1 MGLPPRRASWWNEQ
15 SFVYT
20 RCIGTLSGISR
31 AGVVAE
37 TDKGIITINLHR
49 YGKEI
54 KIVARMAVV
63 RWFNGRCICLGG
75 LCVSALME
83 RRAELAS
90 VFNNRKTVIEGIEA
104 RNEVFKSDLPREY
117 QTWTETA
124 KTDFQSEFNGN
135 VAVDVLEQ
143 RPEMVVLWAGYA
155 FSKDYSTPRGHMH
168 AIEDITATLRTGA
181 PATATDGPQPST
193 CWTCKSPD
201 VPRMMEAIGVD
212 AFYNNKWGALGDEIV
227 NPIGCADC
235 HEPENMNL
243 HISRPALIEAF
254 ERQGK
259 DITKATPQEMR
270 SLVCAQCHVEYYF
283 KGDGKYLTFPWDKGF
298 TVEDMEAYYDEAGFY
313 DYIHKLSRTPIL
325 KAQHPDFEIAQMGI
339 HGQRGVS
346 CADCHMPYKSE
357 GGVKFSDHHIQ
368 SPLAM
373 IDRTCQT
380 CHRESEETLR
390 NNVYERQRKANE
402 IRNRLEQE
410 LAKAHIEAKFAWD
423 KGATEEQMKD
433 VLALIRQAQWRWDFG
448 VASHGG
454 SFHAPQEIQRVLSH
468 GLDRAMQARLAISK
482 VLAKHGYTDNVPMPD
497 IIHQRTRRRNISG
510 SIWMRRAVKGQ
521 FPEDYST
528 GIGWKKRKL
537 TTGLA
542 LNKFVHRSNHK
553 SEDSG
558 RNRGGIRKVLSVG
571 QDCLSRACCYSGAL
585 EAFVGAC
592 LHGRSISLFWCCSCC
607 CWQGCMGFANG
618 CIVSDG
624 SVIIRLQFLPW
635 SVWRLSLS
643 LWGWYGRFPPPILR
657 QMSSAFRKCFLLGRL
672 CYFMSGWLLS

>member
-1 MGLPPRRASWWNEQ
+1 MEKRLKSWQGWLLFGG
-15 SFVYT
+15 SMVVVFV
-20 RCIGTLSGISR
+20 L
-31 AGVVAE
+31 
-37 TDKGIITINLHR
+37 
-49 YGKEI
+49 
-54 KIVARMAVV
+54 
-63 RWFNGRCICLGG
+63 G

-104 RNEVFKSDLPREY
+104 RNEVFKSDFPREY

-201 VPRMMEAIGVD
+201 VPRMMMMEAIGVD

-254 ERQGK
+254 ERQGN
-259 DITKATPQEMR
+259 
-270 SLVCAQCHVEYYF
+270 
-283 KGDGKYLTFPWDKGF
+283 GKYLTFPWDKGF

-390 NNVYERQRKANE
+390 NNVYDFAQQRL
-402 IRNRLEQE
+402 R
-410 LAKAHIEAKFAWD
+410 
-423 KGATEEQMKD
+423 TP
-433 VLALIRQAQWRWDFG
+433 AQ
-448 VASHGG
+448 
-454 SFHAPQEIQRVLSH
+454 
-468 GLDRAMQARLAISK
+468 
-482 VLAKHGYTDNVPMPD
+482 
-497 IIHQRTRRRNISG
+497 
-510 SIWMRRAVKGQ
+510 GQ
-521 FPEDYST
+521 
-528 GIGWKKRKL
+528 
-537 TTGLA
+537 
-542 LNKFVHRSNHK
+542 
-553 SEDSG
+553 
-558 RNRGGIRKVLSVG
+558 
-571 QDCLSRACCYSGAL
+571 
-585 EAFVGAC
+585 
-592 LHGRSISLFWCCSCC
+592 
-607 CWQGCMGFANG
+607 
-618 CIVSDG
+618 
-624 SVIIRLQFLPW
+624 
-635 SVWRLSLS
+635 
-643 LWGWYGRFPPPILR
+643 
-657 QMSSAFRKCFLLGRL
+657 
-672 CYFMSGWLLS
+672 